1 MNSCL
6 GQGRVLP
13 LHRMARR
20 KKGLFDDSLLR
31 LGLIVLGRWLR
42 RGWRDV
48 PGSRGRLH
56 ESETVNESFCFWAAT
71 LQLAGG
77 TAFNAVRLQS
87 SSSST
92 RFGGS
97 TVRLTVQLSER
108 IVVSRIRTLAGSFAD
123 GQTGVWWLSS
133 DERRLAL
140 VFCLLV
146 RACACACAFCLW
158 FEVDRPR
165 AHSLSLT
172 VSHKRQGT
180 RPTDCESSSQHLP
193 SPPLCVIRCL
203 ISWPSCLASWEGHA
217 GDFIEGQ
224 AVARSCR

>member
-20 KKGLFDDSLLR
+20 KKGLLDDSLLR

-77 TAFNAVRLQS
+77 TAFNAVRLQWEQQQQQQQQ
-87 SSSST
+87 T
-92 RFGGS
+92 LWGMYC
-97 TVRLTVQLSER
+97 TIDCAIER
-108 IVVSRIRTLAGSFAD
+108 AN
-123 GQTGVWWLSS
+123 
-133 DERRLAL
+133 RRLSY
-140 VFCLLV
+140 
-146 RACACACAFCLW
+146 
-158 FEVDRPR
+158 P
-165 AHSLSLT
+165 
-172 VSHKRQGT
+172 
-180 RPTDCESSSQHLP
+180 
-193 SPPLCVIRCL
+193 
-203 ISWPSCLASWEGHA
+203 
-217 GDFIEGQ
+217 DFGRIL
-224 AVARSCR
+224 R